1 MAYNTYLNKN
11 KNYYKNTCHNTN
23 NNKYNNTYKNTNNN
37 TYKEKAPYYTEP
49 FSTFL

>member
-11 KNYYKNTCHNTN
+11 KNYYKNAYHNTN
-23 NNKYNNTYKNTNNN
+23 NNTHKNTNNN